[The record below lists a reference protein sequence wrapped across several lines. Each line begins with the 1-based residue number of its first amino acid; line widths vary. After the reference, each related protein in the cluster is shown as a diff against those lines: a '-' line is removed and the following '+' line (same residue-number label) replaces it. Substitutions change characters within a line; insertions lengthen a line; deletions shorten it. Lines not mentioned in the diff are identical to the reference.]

1 MSTREGAWAD
11 RLCLLLWSP
20 SLVRAAYSSR
30 IRPSG
35 DRTSLGS
42 APTLCSGQSTSW
54 STRSVSPPISTLLEG
69 WSRRF
74 LASSPVAF
82 GLAAPRPRLSLA
94 LTDSSPLRPPC
105 LRLHPTQGADGGL
118 YFLVTSAV
126 FAKGMSN
133 GETIA
138 DASETAR
145 REPPGKNW
153 QKLGDGGGTD
163 REKATAGAV

>member
-1 MSTREGAWAD
+1 MVYQVS
-11 RLCLLLWSP
+11 LPPLLDLLSP
-20 SLVRAAYSSR
+20 R
-30 IRPSG
+30 G
-35 DRTSLGS
+35 T
-42 APTLCSGQSTSW
+42 
-54 STRSVSPPISTLLEG
+54 
-69 WSRRF
+69 SRRTV
-74 LASSPVAF
+74 APSPVAD
-82 GLAAPRPRLSLA
+82 RPRLSLA

-153 QKLGDGGGTD
+153 QKKKSTNPL
-163 REKATAGAV
+163 EF